1 MIYKKYKG
9 VIPFSVGDVVEF
21 EDTTYDHKKVVRRGT
36 VRRID
41 EFQDGYNLHLK
52 CEYLCPFGNAAVL
65 YPLKQEVRLINK
77 ED

>member
-1 MIYKKYKG
+1 MIYKKYDG
-9 VIPFSVGDVVEF
+9 VIPFRVGDTVEF
-21 EDTTYDHKKVVRRGT
+21 EDTTYDYEKVVRRGV

-52 CEYLCPFGNAAVL
+52 CEYLSPFGNAAVL
-65 YPLKQEVRLINK
+65 YPLKQDVRLITK

>member
-9 VIPFSVGDVVEF
+9 VIPFSVGDTVEF

-65 YPLKQEVRLINK
+65 YPLKQEVRLINR